1 MAQNYSQYPQQF
13 GQQQPQQPHPPPVQT
28 QNLNSLNPQPPRPF
42 SPPSYQQSPNAMS
55 PTMGSGIPP
64 AKRQRLSPNPTSP
77 APYQSPFAA
86 PSYPMSPYAS
96 SPQNTGYLSLPASPA
111 NSQPPPFHQ
120 PQPYQHSNT
129 MAQQQP
135 PQHQPPPPS
144 SMPPPKVPYSKA
156 TDSEGLEKANA
167 RDLDV
172 NNISD
177 VLTGSGI
184 DLRAE
189 EDNLL
194 HSYGNRGFGTSFN
207 SQATGST
214 VSPHGSFNNWSQQ
227 GSHGAFQGSGPLSQP
242 MSQEQH
248 EAEFLRKHEQAAR
261 ILNESAQQCLTD
273 PFCDANVLRHRMARR
288 AYENGIQVNVDGL
301 FDKIPDKTPRDVT
314 RTTQAGANGEQ
325 IVGLEAASLLNQN
338 APLVEILSLLS
349 LAAEERIRT
358 IVEDSFALSQGR
370 QNTSHGI
377 IPPQMLDIAVQE
389 PDAEQK
395 MAAPTAV
402 LKTPWEAPESAA
414 SPTTTASKGTF
425 GPTIITAHVL
435 TEPGLPNAARL
446 PTPPTEAPPTPQ
458 PTLQNVNHIALALKK
473 RVREDEQFEKERLRK
488 RQQRLQGKSAAAA
501 DTADIAPL
509 PIPEKITKKQR
520 DAMNKAGQTEDVL
533 HRKANETAALAL
545 GGGRKKKY
553 SWMTGGGGGGGG
565 AGTASGASTPA
576 RQAPGTGG
584 SGAATPAAA
593 TTEIGLRAR
602 KRNFGANIENTEIGE
617 KIQVRDLVH
626 VLENDGREKKTLTLI
641 LARLKNTEK
650 DEGRSIDYDK
660 RLPAAAAGVR

>member
-1 MAQNYSQYPQQF
+1 MAQNYNQYPQQY
-13 GQQQPQQPHPPPVQT
+13 GQHPPPVQT
-28 QNLNSLNPQPPRPF
+28 QNLNQQPQRPF
-42 SPPSYQQSPNAMS
+42 SPPSYGQSPNAMS

-96 SPQNTGYLSLPASPA
+96 SPQNTGYLSLPQSPV

-120 PQPYQHSNT
+120 PQPYQHPN
-129 MAQQQP
+129 MP
-135 PQHQPPPPS
+135 PQQQPPPPS
-144 SMPPPKVPYSKA
+144 SMPPPKVPYSKV
-156 TDSEGLEKANA
+156 TDNAELEKANA

-194 HSYGNRGFGTSFN
+194 HSYGNRSGYGTSFN

-214 VSPHGSFNNWSQQ
+214 VSPHGSFNNWNQQ
-227 GSHGAFQGSGPLSQP
+227 ANHGAFQGSGPLSQ
-242 MSQEQH
+242 STTQEQQ
-248 EAEFLRKHEQAAR
+248 EAELLRKHEQAAR
-261 ILNESAQQCLTD
+261 ILSESAQQCLTD

-314 RTTQAGANGEQ
+314 RTTQNGANGEQ

-395 MAAPTAV
+395 MVAPTNV
-402 LKTPWEAPESAA
+402 LKTPWEAPESAT
-414 SPTTTASKGTF
+414 SPTTTANKGECTMYMLNKNKLTNDTRPAKRCTTTHSTKR
-425 GPTIITAHVL
+425 GASHTTAHVA
-435 TEPGLPNAARL
+435 ER
-446 PTPPTEAPPTPQ
+446 Q
-458 PTLQNVNHIALALKK
+458 PHC
-473 RVREDEQFEKERLRK
+473 
-488 RQQRLQGKSAAAA
+488 
-501 DTADIAPL
+501 
-509 PIPEKITKKQR
+509 
-520 DAMNKAGQTEDVL
+520 
-533 HRKANETAALAL
+533 
-545 GGGRKKKY
+545 
-553 SWMTGGGGGGGG
+553 
-565 AGTASGASTPA
+565 
-576 RQAPGTGG
+576 
-584 SGAATPAAA
+584 
-593 TTEIGLRAR
+593 
-602 KRNFGANIENTEIGE
+602 
-617 KIQVRDLVH
+617 
-626 VLENDGREKKTLTLI
+626 
-641 LARLKNTEK
+641 
-650 DEGRSIDYDK
+650 
-660 RLPAAAAGVR
+660 

>member
-1 MAQNYSQYPQQF
+1 
-13 GQQQPQQPHPPPVQT
+13 
-28 QNLNSLNPQPPRPF
+28 
-42 SPPSYQQSPNAMS
+42 
-55 PTMGSGIPP
+55 
-64 AKRQRLSPNPTSP
+64 
-77 APYQSPFAA
+77 
-86 PSYPMSPYAS
+86 
-96 SPQNTGYLSLPASPA
+96 
-111 NSQPPPFHQ
+111 
-120 PQPYQHSNT
+120 
-129 MAQQQP
+129 
-135 PQHQPPPPS
+135 
-144 SMPPPKVPYSKA
+144 MPPPKVPYSKA
-156 TDSEGLEKANA
+156 TDNAELEKANA

-194 HSYGNRGFGTSFN
+194 HSYGNRGYGTSFN

-214 VSPHGSFNNWSQQ
+214 ISPHGSFNSWSQQ
-227 GSHGAFQGSGPLSQP
+227 SSHGAFQGSGPLSQS
-242 MSQEQH
+242 MSQEQQ

-377 IPPQMLDIAVQE
+377 IPPQMLDIAVKE

-395 MAAPTAV
+395 MVAPTNI
-402 LKTPWEAPESAA
+402 LRTPWEASESAT
-414 SPTTTASKGTF
+414 SPLTTASKGEF
-425 GPTIITAHVL
+425 VRAISSGDVL
-435 TEPGLPNAARL
+435 TKLGLPNAARL

-458 PTLQNVNHIALALKK
+458 PTFQNVNHIANALKK
-473 RVREDEQFEKERLRK
+473 RIREDEQFEKERLRK
-488 RQQRLQGKSAAAA
+488 RQQRQQGKSAAAA
-501 DTADIAPL
+501 DAAEVAPL

-553 SWMTGGGGGGGG
+553 SWMTGGSGGGGGGGGGGG
-565 AGTASGASTPA
+565 ASGASTPT
-576 RQAPGTGG
+576 RQTAGTGG
-584 SGAATPAAA
+584 SGVATPAAA
-593 TTEIGLRAR
+593 ATEIGLRAK
-602 KRNFGANIENTEIGE
+602 KRNYGANIENTEIGE
-617 KIQVRDLVH
+617 KIQVRDLIH
-626 VLENDGREKKTLTLI
+626 VLESDGREKKTLTLI

-650 DEGRSIDYDK
+650 DEGRNVDYDK
-660 RLPAAAAGVR
+660 RLPAATAGVR